1 MTIIIDGTVGA
12 NKAVVLDSSGK
23 LPAIDGSL
31 VTTLNATQVTTGS
44 IATARI
50 DTGTTNGKVLVL
62 DGSGNMPAIAAGS
75 MTGVESATKSASD
88 PTISTNPATG
98 LGTKWIN
105 TTSGEIF
112 ILTDATAGENV
123 WTSTGGTSGNV
134 QPFNFPG
141 SSYGYIT
148 GGTLPTSNVIEKVS
162 FTTDGNATD
171 VGDMTQSRGESSGCS
186 SATHGYT
193 TGGYPP
199 GPASNVIERFP
210 FATDTNAT
218 DVGDLTSTRRDVGT
232 TSSETHGFVHSGQ
245 SVNTIERWIYAASA
259 NSVDVGDLT
268 IAVGGSDG
276 SSDPDGGYGYSHGGW
291 YNSAKSNVIE
301 RYAFAASANGSDVGD
316 LAFASGQVGSNSSL
330 THGYSHGTG
339 EASIGNYIQKFAF
352 AASATGTDVG
362 DLTTNVFVSCGVSA
376 TSYSYRMGGC
386 NPNGGVGVNTI
397 DKWPHASDTNATDV
411 GDLTITHGYC
421 GPSGCQY

>member
-1 MTIIIDGTVGA
+1 MSDGTLQTLDVTMLDDVGTGA
-12 NKAVVLDSSGK
+12 NQLIQLDSNAKIPACSGA
-23 LPAIDGSL
+23 AITGLSS
-31 VTTLNATQVTTGS
+31 VTKNAS
-44 IATARI
+44 
-50 DTGTTNGKVLVL
+50 D
-62 DGSGNMPAIAAGS
+62 PAIA
-75 MTGVESATKSASD
+75 
-88 PTISTNPATG
+88 TNPSG
-98 LGTKWIN
+98 GVGSVWQN
-105 TTSGEIF
+105 TTSGEMF
-112 ILTDATAGENV
+112 ICTDATAGANV
-123 WTSTGGTSGNV
+123 WTNVGAGSGNIA
-134 QPFNFPG
+134 PFTFPG

-171 VGDMTQSRGESSGCS
+171 VGAMTQARGESSGCS

-386 NPNGGVGVNTI
+386 NPHGGVGVNII
-397 DKWPHASDTNATDV
+397 DKWPHASDANATDV